1 MLLLSTECCIC
12 NINLTRHL
20 QIHVPNRCGGAVRAF
35 DSHAKGWDVKT
46 QTNKKTNKYLHE
58 HAQYSSLTKKIL
70 LTIFN
75 SSDVSLIYRI

>member
-46 QTNKKTNKYLHE
+46 QTNKYLHE
-58 HAQYSSLTKKIL
+58 HAQYSSLTKNIVYNLKSI
-70 LTIFN
+70 
-75 SSDVSLIYRI
+75 